1 MHNRFGFSSTTFA
14 SKKTKNKL
22 TPLMPTS
29 PQKSLGRVPEVESLK
44 TEVLLLRKSLNDTQ
58 KEVVKVKSIY
68 ENETKSLKSAFDEL
82 QKELE
87 ILRFEKDEQITKQN
101 YGLEDYSQLALELIK
116 LRTEIDRLT
125 YLNDREKRNDY
136 MKGIED
142 QIQKESFLNEPF

>member
-1 MHNRFGFSSTTFA
+1 MC
-14 SKKTKNKL
+14 L
-22 TPLMPTS
+22 L
-29 PQKSLGRVPEVESLK
+29 
-44 TEVLLLRKSLNDTQ
+44 LLLRKSLNDTQ

>member
-14 SKKTKNKL
+14 SKKAKNKL

-29 PQKSLGRVPEVESLK
+29 PQKGLGRVPEVESLK
-44 TEVLLLRKSLNDTQ
+44 TEVLLLRKSLND
-58 KEVVKVKSIY
+58 
-68 ENETKSLKSAFDEL
+68 TKSLKSAFDEL